1 MSTAQVINAFR
12 GLPFDVQKA
21 MLDKLPDFGAQSVSE
36 GPLPLSG
43 PSGTDSAF
51 PAGAAGGVTT
61 GRSVGTPPAKLGVH
75 SKMSS
80 AQVAYCVL
88 KGDLDLAIRDL
99 ERMRRAQAFSQDLR
113 IQLGRCLYELQRAR
127 RFAGA

>member
-1 MSTAQVINAFR
+1 MWGPVQVE
-12 GLPFDVQKA
+12 K
-21 MLDKLPDFGAQSVSE
+21 SVRK
-36 GPLPLSG
+36 GPLPPSG
-43 PSGTDSAF
+43 PFCADSAF

-80 AQVAYCVL
+80 VQVAYSVL
-88 KGDLDLAIRDL
+88 KGDLELSIRDL

-127 RFAGA
+127 RLAGA